1 VDAEGLTFACATA
14 AEERVARRAG
24 LRTARIGVRGAAGL
38 PAGELV
44 SFGLA
49 GALHDGLR
57 VGEILDA
64 TRVVDA
70 GGSTLWEGAPLG
82 VAGARPGTMLASD
95 VLVHD
100 AGERR
105 RLRESS
111 GADAVDMESGVLAA
125 TGRLAGV
132 VRAISDVPSSAVEG
146 VDETVHD
153 DGRTDVVGL
162 LRWVATKRVD
172 AIRSMR
178 DALTALRALRG
189 LGSEGTALSS
199 PEPPELSDAAASRRG
214 CAA

>member
-1 VDAEGLTFACATA
+1 VDTEGLTFACATA
-14 AEERVARRAG
+14 AEQRVARRAG
-24 LRTARIGVRGAAGL
+24 LKAVRIGIRGAAGL
-38 PAGELV
+38 PDGDLV

-64 TRVVDA
+64 TRVVDSA
-70 GGSTLWEGAPLG
+70 GATLWEGSPLG
-82 VAGARPGTMLASD
+82 VAGARQAIMLASD

-100 AGERR
+100 AAERR
-105 RLRESS
+105 RLRETS

-146 VDETVHD
+146 VDHTVRA

-178 DALTALRALRG
+178 DALTALRALQ
-189 LGSEGTALSS
+189 
-199 PEPPELSDAAASRRG
+199 G

>member
-1 VDAEGLTFACATA
+1 VDAQGLTFACATT
-14 AEERVARRAG
+14 AEQRVARRAG
-24 LRTARIGVRGAAGL
+24 LQAVRIGVRGAAGL
-38 PAGELV
+38 PAGDLV

-57 VGEILDA
+57 IGEILDA
-64 TRVVDA
+64 TRVVDSDGA
-70 GGSTLWEGAPLG
+70 TLWEGAPLG
-82 VAGARPGTMLASD
+82 VAGARHATMLASD

-100 AGERR
+100 AAERR

-125 TGRLAGV
+125 TGRLTGV

-153 DGRTDVVGL
+153 DGRTDVIGL
-162 LRWVATKRVD
+162 LRWVATRRVD
-172 AIRSMR
+172 ALRSMR
-178 DALTALRALRG
+178 DAMTALRALQ
-189 LGSEGTALSS
+189 E
-199 PEPPELSDAAASRRG
+199 